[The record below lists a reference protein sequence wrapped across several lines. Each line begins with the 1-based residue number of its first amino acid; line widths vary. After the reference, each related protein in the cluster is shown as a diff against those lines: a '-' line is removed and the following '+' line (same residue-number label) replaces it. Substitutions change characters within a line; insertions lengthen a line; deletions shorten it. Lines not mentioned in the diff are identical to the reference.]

1 MRNSHFVDLV
11 ALATL
16 SVGCSFDAKFYAP
29 DAPAKP
35 VEADAP
41 PGPFDCYNQPLP
53 AVAADPVVISGR
65 VRDPYTGTKIVDA
78 PVQGFQV
85 DLASPIFTVITD
97 HQEGMFSRSQGT
109 GTAPRSLYLHVSLNT
124 YVDTYF
130 YPAVPI
136 VKDVQTELQLFT
148 QEDLL
153 VIGGAIGVN
162 PDPTK
167 ALLAVTVTDCF
178 GNPLGGAKVSTLP
191 AGSAVLYLD
200 SNLTPQ
206 KGLESTDMKT
216 GTALIVDAPPA
227 NVIIMATF
235 NNMTLR
241 AHSIAARAGALTQT
255 EIQP

>member
-1 MRNSHFVDLV
+1 MRNSRFVGVV
-11 ALATL
+11 ALASL
-16 SVGCSFDAKFYAP
+16 LVGCSFDAKLYAP
-29 DAPAKP
+29 DAP
-35 VEADAP
+35 VQADA

-65 VRDPYTGTKIVDA
+65 VRDPFDGTKIAGA

-85 DLASPIFTVITD
+85 DLASPIFTVNTD
-97 HQEGMFSRSQGT
+97 LDGAFSRNQGT
-109 GTAPRSLYLHVSLNT
+109 GGAPRSLYLHVSSNN

-136 VKDVQTELQLFT
+136 VKDIQTELQLFKAT
-148 QEDLL
+148 DLAT
-153 VIGGAIGVN
+153 IGTAIGVN

-178 GNPLGGAKVSTLP
+178 GNPLGGAVVSTLP
-191 AGSAVLYLD
+191 AGREVVYFNSM
-200 SNLTPQ
+200 LTPQ
-206 KGLESTDMKT
+206 KGLSFTDSTT
-216 GTALIVDAPPA
+216 GTALIVDAAPA
-227 NVIIMATF
+227 NVMIMATF

-255 EIQP
+255 DIQP